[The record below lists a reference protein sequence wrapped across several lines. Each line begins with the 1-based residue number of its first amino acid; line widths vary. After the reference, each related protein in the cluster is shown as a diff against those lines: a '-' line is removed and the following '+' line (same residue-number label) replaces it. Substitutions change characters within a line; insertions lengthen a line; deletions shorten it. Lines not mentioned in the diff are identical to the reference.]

1 MEIEVTYL
9 VNNEEVEKKF
19 IITEQMIYDLLNT
32 TVPLNDVID
41 ITDVSVI

>member
-1 MEIEVTYL
+1 MEIEVRYL